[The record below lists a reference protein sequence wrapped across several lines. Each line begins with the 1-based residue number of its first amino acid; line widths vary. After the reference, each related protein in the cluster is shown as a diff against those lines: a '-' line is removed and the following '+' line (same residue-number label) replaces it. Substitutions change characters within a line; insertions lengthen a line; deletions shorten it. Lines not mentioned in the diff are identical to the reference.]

1 MVSVKELAN
10 ALGVSSKTVYAMVED
25 DRIPCYRIGCGRG
38 TLRFDI
44 EEVKRSLRQ
53 QTTKKLEPLQRMSR
67 KHLL

>member
-10 ALGVSSKTVYAMVED
+10 ILGVSSKTVYAMVEE

-38 TLRFDI
+38 TLRFDV
-44 EEVKRSLRQ
+44 EEVKRSLKRQ
-53 QTTKKLEPLQRMSR
+53 APTRLEPLQRTPR